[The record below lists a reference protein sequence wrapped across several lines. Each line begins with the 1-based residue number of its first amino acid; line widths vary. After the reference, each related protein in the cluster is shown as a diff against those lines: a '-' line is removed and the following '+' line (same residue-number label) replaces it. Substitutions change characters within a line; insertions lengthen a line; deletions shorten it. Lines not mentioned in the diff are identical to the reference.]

1 MSLLLRFSLVAIQ
14 EQGGQRWGLRDHQK
28 SRKSCKHWA
37 GDKGWHQSCVG
48 MRERA
53 VCKCRI
59 AWQEDR
65 QLRNYWCP
73 HIFNW
78 MQGIWS
84 WDILSWS
91 SRSCFLW
98 DLAVPCS
105 LVRLGPGKGGAS
117 AQRGT
122 PLPSLSLSRE
132 WLLARW
138 RPDPEPFPQFL
149 MQPPRQAF
157 PLFSFL
163 FIFLLLFCFQHL
175 L

>member
-1 MSLLLRFSLVAIQ
+1 MSLLLRFWMVGIQ

-37 GDKGWHQSCVG
+37 GEKGWHQSCVG

-59 AWQEDR
+59 AWQEER

-84 WDILSWS
+84 WDILSWAHAPV
-91 SRSCFLW
+91 SCGIWQCPAL
-98 DLAVPCS
+98 L
-105 LVRLGPGKGGAS
+105 LRLGPGKGGAS
-117 AQRGT
+117 AKRGT
-122 PLPSLSLSRE
+122 PLPLLSRE

-163 FIFLLLFCFQHL
+163 FIFLLLFCF
-175 L
+175 